1 MKQENLSDNNSSE
14 FDKLLAESLNNNKLK
29 EGTIVQGVVTEIE
42 DDAVILDISEKLKGE
57 CQKGNLRLRKII
69 RK

>member
-42 DDAVILDISEKLKGE
+42 DDAVILDISGKVEGRVP
-57 CQKGNLRLRKII
+57 KGNLRLRKII

>member
-29 EGTIVQGVVTEIE
+29 EGTIVQEW
-42 DDAVILDISEKLKGE
+42 L
-57 CQKGNLRLRKII
+57 QK
-69 RK
+69 